1 MSAPSSQ
8 AQDSWTGDSLEPAL
22 STDGSVSQTPTAEQ
36 SSSDGG
42 PAYLSTKTYARLTPQ
57 SESMFSPEDS
67 HAKTS
72 VSLDAVPGLAGNAA
86 DYGLSSPVSLAT
98 YDPDTSSWRT
108 SQGSLL
114 GGWEE
119 FSETWPRSG
128 TTRSG
133 TAYRLPPSAP
143 HIYER
148 GSSFWPTP
156 IADSASE
163 RTTPYT
169 QGGVPLPVAVR
180 WRTPSAH
187 EGSGGASNPEK
198 RKAQGH
204 MVNLRDQVGTGQ
216 LSPTWVEWLMGCPL
230 GWTDLELLETASSLR
245 LRSTSEDESLRVRE
259 RDE

>member
-1 MSAPSSQ
+1 MSAPSSP
-8 AQDSWTGDSLEPAL
+8 APDSWTGDSPSPGS
-22 STDGSVSQTPTAEQ
+22 STPGSASPTPTADA
-36 SSSDGG
+36 SSSDAG
-42 PAYLSTKTYARLTPQ
+42 PAYLSTKTYARLSPQ
-57 SESMFSPEDS
+57 DESIFSPEDFP
-67 HAKTS
+67 AKTS
-72 VSLDAVPGLAGNAA
+72 VSLDAVPGLAGNVA
-86 DYGLSSPVSLAT
+86 DYGLSSPASLAT

-108 SQGSLL
+108 SQGSLFE
-114 GGWEE
+114 GWEE

-180 WRTPSAH
+180 WRTPQSG
-187 EGSGGASNPEK
+187 EGNGGGQDPAR
-198 RKAQGH
+198 RKAGGH
-204 MVNLRDQVGTGQ
+204 SVYLRDQVGPGQ
-216 LSPTWVEWLMGCPL
+216 LNPTWVEWLMGCPL
-230 GWTDLELLETASSLR
+230 GWSDYGLSETASSLR
-245 LRSTSEDESLRVRE
+245 SRSTSDGESLSVRP
-259 RDE
+259 